1 MTAIG
6 NKTVRISDVMRKDVL
21 KLSPDMKVVEAMKQL
36 LDHDYSGAPV
46 LSDEGELLGV
56 LSRKDCLDA
65 AINAYYNQSW
75 GGPVSD
81 HMTRSVEVID
91 WDMDLISAAN
101 QFLNSRYRRFP
112 VMENGK
118 LIGQIS
124 RCDVLNA
131 LGKHWS

>member
-56 LSRKDCLDA
+56 LS
-65 AINAYYNQSW
+65 
-75 GGPVSD
+75 
-81 HMTRSVEVID
+81 
-91 WDMDLISAAN
+91 
-101 QFLNSRYRRFP
+101 
-112 VMENGK
+112 
-118 LIGQIS
+118 
-124 RCDVLNA
+124 
-131 LGKHWS
+131 